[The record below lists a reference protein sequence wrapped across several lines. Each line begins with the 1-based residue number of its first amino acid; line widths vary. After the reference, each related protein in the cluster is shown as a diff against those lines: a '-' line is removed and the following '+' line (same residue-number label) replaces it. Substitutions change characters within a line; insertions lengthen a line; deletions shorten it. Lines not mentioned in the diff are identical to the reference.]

1 MTKSSESWG
10 SRVGLILAMAGNAVG
25 LGNFLRFPVQ
35 AVQNG
40 GGAFIIPYLVSF
52 LLMGIPLLWVEWS
65 MGRYGGRYGDHSTPF
80 ILDNMTKKRFW
91 KYFGI
96 FGIFTNIGVMAY
108 YTYIESWTLTYTLKS
123 IKGDFLGV
131 DIGQVGAIFDRYVD
145 ISGGVNVPGI
155 ALVAF
160 IVTLG
165 INIYILSRGL
175 SGGIEKVAKIAMPL
189 LIVFGAFLAIMAITM
204 GSTGRCADCN
214 SHLGLDFL
222 WTPDYSS
229 LKNPKVWLAAA
240 GQIFFTLSVGMGTI
254 QCYSSYVK
262 QKDDI
267 ALNAM
272 SAGWMNGFVEIVL
285 GASVVIPIA
294 VGYLGLDWVK
304 ENAGFF
310 MAFKTMPYL
319 FDQWGSVLAIL
330 AGVAWFG
337 LLFFA
342 GITSSL
348 AMGTPWMGF
357 VQDEFSWSRNKSA
370 WTLGIVV
377 LLLALPTIFFYEYGV
392 FDEYDYWTG
401 TVSLVVFALAEV
413 ILFAWVFGMDKGWAE
428 INEGA
433 DMRVPMIYKFIIK
446 YITPVFILI
455 IFTASLI
462 TPQDNDWKKA
472 FSDGWKLDK
481 SSIIG
486 QILHIG
492 VDYNTHYFSSEKQ
505 IESSGTIDTIGG
517 NDRHKAIVCSTPATY
532 YHRSTG
538 SIVKHEPEEGEYT
551 AIDTFEL
558 STLYVN
564 NEAEIIVKPGDAVEA
579 GQVVAKGSFINRI
592 FFIDLSRFILL
603 LTFVGLGFMV
613 KRASNL
619 RKSNHA

>member
-1 MTKSSESWG
+1 MTKIAESWG

-25 LGNFLRFPVQ
+25 LGNFLRFPVK

-65 MGRYGGRYGDHSTPF
+65 MGRFGGRYGDHSTPF
-80 ILDNMTKKRFW
+80 ILDNMTKKRLW

-123 IKGDFLGV
+123 IKGDFLGM
-131 DIGQVGAIFDRYVD
+131 DIGRVGEVFDQYVG
-145 ISGGVNVPGI
+145 ISGGVNLPFLAI
-155 ALVAF
+155 LVF
-160 IVTLG
+160 VLTLA

-175 SGGIEKVAKIAMPL
+175 SGGIEKVAKIVMPL
-189 LIVFGAFLAIMAITM
+189 LILFGIFLAIMAISM
-204 GSTGRCADCN
+204 GSTGRCSDCN
-214 SHLGLDFL
+214 SHIGLNFL
-222 WTPDYSS
+222 WTPDYSTLAS
-229 LKNPKVWLAAA
+229 PKVWLEAA

-254 QCYSSYVK
+254 QCYSSYVSK
-262 QKDDI
+262 RDDI

-285 GASVVIPIA
+285 GASIVIPIA

-319 FDQWGSVLAIL
+319 FDQWGNVLAIL

-357 VQDEFSWSRNKSA
+357 VQDEFKWSRNKSA
-370 WTLGIVV
+370 WTLGVFI
-377 LLLALPTIFFYEYGV
+377 LFLALPTIFFYEFGV

-413 ILFAWVFGMDKGWAE
+413 ILFSWVFGIDKGWKE
-428 INEGA
+428 IMAGS
-433 DMRVPMIYKFIIK
+433 DIKVPLVYKYIIK
-446 YITPVFILI
+446 YVTPVFILI
-455 IFTASLI
+455 IFLSSLV
-462 TPQDNDWKKA
+462 TPKNNDWNKA
-472 FSDGWKLDK
+472 LSGNWELDG

-486 QILHIG
+486 QVLHKG
-492 VDYNTHYFSSEKQ
+492 MVYNTDYFAKEKQ
-505 IESSGTIDTIGG
+505 AEAQGVLDSIVRGERYTALVVTDSVMRYKKSNG
-517 NDRHKAIVCSTPATY
+517 AIVKQLPQ
-532 YHRSTG
+532 
-538 SIVKHEPEEGEYT
+538 GEDYEAFKT
-551 AIDTFEL
+551 TE
-558 STLYVN
+558 SKKLYVN
-564 NEAEIIVKPGDAVEA
+564 NKADISIDIGEPVEKGQIIAT
-579 GQVVAKGSFINRI
+579 GSFINRI
-592 FFIDLSRFILL
+592 FYVDMSRLLLL
-603 LTFVGLGFMV
+603 LTFIGLGFMV
-613 KRASNL
+613 KHASNL
-619 RKSNHA
+619 RKKNS